1 LVCAFAVCA
10 GEHAQASAATLMR
23 AIVMLFQQHLTLL
36 SFLLKE
42 DYGAFAR
49 QLRGRGVRLEF
60 FAQFISR
67 HQLQLFSF
75 ARLNS
80 SPVRQCMPSQW
91 LGSLRGTYLSR
102 WAAQERLVRELV
114 ELSRLLSSKGHN
126 FIVLKGPYVATR
138 FLGSIDR
145 RQFYDLDILI
155 RREDLHTVERLLR
168 DCGYKRKS
176 TVLFNRTLTTHFTH
190 ALDFAKS
197 NVALDLHW
205 LLSANAAHSLDY
217 NSIWRER
224 QAFVLQN
231 HTFYVLSEEYEVVFS
246 LISIF
251 KDLERGV
258 ARLKAFVDLYYIL
271 ASVSQRINWEQFL
284 ANRKRE
290 RILKISLNVLSL
302 FLNLFE
308 CADRF
313 SEVATV
319 VDRNRNLLKRIS
331 SEDIECLLSASP
343 GALKNR
349 LWATDLYDCSRT
361 HVFLWWLVS
370 LPFRLAVHEA

>member
-1 LVCAFAVCA
+1 
-10 GEHAQASAATLMR
+10 
-23 AIVMLFQQHLTLL
+23 MLLQQHLTLL
-36 SFLLKE
+36 SCLLKE

-49 QLRGRGVRLEF
+49 QLRDGGAGLET

-67 HQLQLFSF
+67 HQLQLFVFS
-75 ARLNS
+75 RLNG

-91 LGSLRGTYLSR
+91 LGSLRGAYLSR

-114 ELSRLLSSKGHN
+114 ELSRLLTSN
-126 FIVLKGPYVATR
+126 RNDFIVLKGPYVATR

-155 RREDLHTVERLLR
+155 RIEELQAVERLLC
-168 DCGYKRKS
+168 DCGYKRRS
-176 TVLFNRTLTTHFTH
+176 TVLFSRSLTTRFTH

-224 QAFVLQN
+224 QPFVLQN
-231 HTFYVLSEEYEVVFS
+231 HTFYVLSDEYEVVFS

-251 KDLERGV
+251 KNLERGV
-258 ARLKAFVDLYYIL
+258 ARLKAFVDLYFIL

-290 RILKISLNVLSL
+290 RILGISLNVLSL
-302 FLNLFE
+302 FLNVFE
-308 CADRF
+308 CADKF
-313 SEVATV
+313 PELATV
-319 VDRNRNLLKRIS
+319 VDRNRNLLKSIS
-331 SEDIECLLSASP
+331 SENIEGLFSASP
-343 GALKNR
+343 GAFKNR

-361 HVFLWWLVS
+361 HVFLWWVVS
-370 LPFRLAVHEA
+370 LPFRLAVHES